1 MACYSQVQK
10 SVMGSMCY
18 IPFLCMK
25 DVICTQGKGVSS
37 WKTRREKRELCACLL
52 FLIYTL
58 YFWGLSG
65 AEKEQILCRDC
76 AHSTE
81 EFALPSSFWFLS
93 INNLFSRF
101 LISGAVKLLTSALL
115 PLVKKLPYF
124 IFGMIHITPR
134 VLKLHYASYTCSNTA
149 FIHLSAVSNETRRM
163 EGGL

>member
-93 INNLFSRF
+93 INNLFFSVSYIGCCETIDF
-101 LISGAVKLLTSALL
+101 CSSPPCKEITVFYLWYDSYHPKSSEVALCQ
-115 PLVKKLPYF
+115 
-124 IFGMIHITPR
+124 
-134 VLKLHYASYTCSNTA
+134 LHL
-149 FIHLSAVSNETRRM
+149 F
-163 EGGL
+163 

>member
-10 SVMGSMCY
+10 SVMGSICY

-81 EFALPSSFWFLS
+81 KFALPPSFWFLS

-101 LISGAVKLLTSALL
+101 LLSGAVETIDFCSSPPCKE
-115 PLVKKLPYF
+115 
-124 IFGMIHITPR
+124 ITVFYLRYDLYHPKSSEVASCR
-134 VLKLHYASYTCSNTA
+134 LHL
-149 FIHLSAVSNETRRM
+149 F
-163 EGGL
+163 